1 MASPQKIPVI
11 QLTKPAKKGASGKTP
26 KLEVGGLE
34 NKVVEMRKRLADIES
49 LEAQQKLDEED
60 VLTKVK
66 GKRLAA
72 EADGDLYKTALVNSG
87 DGVPAK
93 VTFKNQF
100 KQISTEHE
108 EALRTHLKTTYDT
121 LFTTRHDVKLRDGV
135 SIDQLKELLGD
146 KLGLLFDVTPYIGVT
161 SDFMEKR
168 AALRRNLD
176 KKTNAVLDSITE
188 QAQYRPSISLK

>member
-1 MASPQKIPVI
+1 M
-11 QLTKPAKKGASGKTP
+11 
-26 KLEVGGLE
+26 
-34 NKVVEMRKRLADIES
+34 
-49 LEAQQKLDEED
+49 
-60 VLTKVK
+60 
-66 GKRLAA
+66 
-72 EADGDLYKTALVNSG
+72 
-87 DGVPAK
+87 
-93 VTFKNQF
+93 
-100 KQISTEHE
+100 
-108 EALRTHLKTTYDT
+108 
-121 LFTTRHDVKLRDGV
+121 KLRDGV